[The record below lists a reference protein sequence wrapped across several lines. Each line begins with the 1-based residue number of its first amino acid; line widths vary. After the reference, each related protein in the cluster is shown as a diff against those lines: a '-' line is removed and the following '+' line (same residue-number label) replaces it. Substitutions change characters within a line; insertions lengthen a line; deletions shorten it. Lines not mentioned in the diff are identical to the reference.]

1 MVQLV
6 GNGAWF
12 DFGWGLGVTVRR
24 IFHIQPGTD
33 GGTERFFVTL
43 SEGFNERGI
52 EQQFAIRPGRPW
64 RREVEGFGD
73 IQEGQFLHRTP
84 RGMFD
89 LWRLHRAIRDFQ
101 PDAIMAWRAPAAR
114 LIPRAVPV
122 AKIVRLGDYPRHV
135 RHFAGLDAVVCNN
148 PSIARHILDLGWG
161 GDAPIISNFS
171 RPVSS
176 APISR
181 AELDTPDGAFVVCGA
196 GRFTKVKGFDL
207 LIAAV
212 AQLQGV
218 YLWLAGDGPE
228 AEALLWQA
236 EDLGVSDRVR
246 FAGWR
251 DDPTEVIAA
260 ADAFVLPSRDEPLG
274 NALIE
279 AWRVGVPSVASMTDG
294 PSWYA
299 EDGRDAL
306 LVPIG
311 DATAIASALRCLME
325 DARLRGQLIESARA
339 TLSQKFDRSGVVDAY
354 LELFYRINATRN

>member
-1 MVQLV
+1 M
-6 GNGAWF
+6 
-12 DFGWGLGVTVRR
+12 TVRR

-43 SEGFNERGI
+43 SEAFSERGI

-64 RREVEGFGD
+64 QREVEGLGSTE
-73 IQEGQFLHRTP
+73 EGQFLRRTP

-114 LIPRAVPV
+114 LIPRAEPA

-148 PSIARHILDLGWG
+148 PSIERHIRELGWG

-176 APISR
+176 VTISR
-181 AELDTPDGAFVVCGA
+181 AELDTPDDAFVVCGA

-207 LIAAV
+207 LVTAV
-212 AQLQGV
+212 AQLEHA
-218 YLWLAGDGPE
+218 YLWLVGDGRE

-236 EDLGVSDRVR
+236 DDLGVSDRVR

-251 DDPTEVIAA
+251 EDPTEVIAA

-294 PSWYA
+294 PCWYA

-306 LVPIG
+306 LVPVG
-311 DATAIASALRCLME
+311 DAEAIASALR
-325 DARLRGQLIESARA
+325 RLVADSDLRERLVAGASQ
-339 TLSQKFDRSGVVDAY
+339 TLSERFDRDAVVDAY
-354 LELFYRINATRN
+354 LELFDQHQC

>member
-1 MVQLV
+1 M
-6 GNGAWF
+6 
-12 DFGWGLGVTVRR
+12 TVRR

-43 SEGFNERGI
+43 SDAFHQRGI
-52 EQQFAIRPGRPW
+52 EQSFAIRPGRPW
-64 RREVEGFGD
+64 RHEVEGFGD
-73 IQEGQFLHRTP
+73 IHEGQFLRRTP

-89 LWRLHRAIRDFQ
+89 LWRLHRAIREFE

-114 LIPRAVPV
+114 LIPRATPA

-135 RHFAGLDAVVCNN
+135 RHFAGLGAVVCNN
-148 PSIARHILDLGWG
+148 PSIARHIRDLGWG
-161 GDAPIISNFS
+161 GDAPVISNFS
-171 RPVSS
+171 RPVLS

-181 AELDTPDGAFVVCGA
+181 AELDTPEGAFVVCGA

-212 AQLQGV
+212 AQLEGA
-218 YLWLAGDGPE
+218 YLWLVGDGPE

-251 DDPTEVIAA
+251 EDPTEVIGA

-279 AWRVGVPSVASMTDG
+279 AWRVGVSSVASMTDG
-294 PSWYA
+294 PNWYA

-306 LVPIG
+306 LVPVG
-311 DATAIASALRCLME
+311 DVRALAGALRRLVA
-325 DARLRGQLIESARA
+325 DADLRAGLVAGARQTLSAR
-339 TLSQKFDRSGVVDAY
+339 FDRDAVVDAY
-354 LELFYRINATRN
+354 LELFDRINVGRE

>member
-1 MVQLV
+1 M
-6 GNGAWF
+6 
-12 DFGWGLGVTVRR
+12 TVRR

-43 SEGFNERGI
+43 SEAFHARGI
-52 EQQFAIRPGRPW
+52 DQQFAIRPGRPW
-64 RREVEGFGD
+64 RCEVEGFGA
-73 IQEGQFLHRTP
+73 IREGQFLRHTP

-89 LWRLHRAIRDFQ
+89 LWRLHRAIREFE
-101 PDAIMAWRAPAAR
+101 PDAIVAWRAPAAR
-114 LIPRAVPV
+114 LIPRDVPA

-148 PSIARHILDLGWG
+148 PSITRHIRELGWD

-212 AQLQGV
+212 AQLEGV

-236 EDLGVSDRVR
+236 EDLGVSERVR

-251 DDPTEVIAA
+251 EDPTEVIGA

-294 PSWYA
+294 PNWYA
-299 EDGRDAL
+299 EDGRDVL
-306 LVPIG
+306 LVPVG
-311 DATAIASALRCLME
+311 DVDALAGALRRLVA
-325 DARLRGQLIESARA
+325 DAELRGRLVAGASQ
-339 TLSQKFDRSGVVDAY
+339 TLSERFDRDAVIDAY
-354 LELFYRINATRN
+354 LELFERVNARRK

>member
-1 MVQLV
+1 
-6 GNGAWF
+6 
-12 DFGWGLGVTVRR
+12 
-24 IFHIQPGTD
+24 
-33 GGTERFFVTL
+33 
-43 SEGFNERGI
+43 
-52 EQQFAIRPGRPW
+52 
-64 RREVEGFGD
+64 
-73 IQEGQFLHRTP
+73 
-84 RGMFD
+84 MFD
-89 LWRLHRAIRDFQ
+89 LWRLHKAIRDFE
-101 PDAIMAWRAPAAR
+101 PDAIVAWRAPAAR
-114 LIPRAVPV
+114 LIPRAVPA

-135 RHFAGLDAVVCNN
+135 RHFSGLDAVVCNN
-148 PSIARHILDLGWG
+148 PSIARHIGALGWG

-212 AQLQGV
+212 AELEGV
-218 YLWLAGDGPE
+218 YLWLVGDGPE

-251 DDPTEVIAA
+251 EDPTEVIGA

-294 PSWYA
+294 PNWYA
-299 EDGRDAL
+299 EDGRDTL
-306 LVPIG
+306 WVPVG
-311 DATAIASALRCLME
+311 DVSALAEALRRLVA
-325 DARLRGQLIESARA
+325 DGDLRGRLVAGASQ
-339 TLSQKFDRSGVVDAY
+339 TLSERFDRDAVVDAY
-354 LELFYRINATRN
+354 LELFDRINAGRQ

>member
-1 MVQLV
+1 MS
-6 GNGAWF
+6 
-12 DFGWGLGVTVRR
+12 VRR

-43 SEGFNERGI
+43 SEAFAGRGI
-52 EQQFAIRPGRPW
+52 EQQFAIRSRRSW
-64 RREVEGFGD
+64 RCEVEGFGD
-73 IQEGQFLHRTP
+73 IREGRFLRRTP

-89 LWRLHRAIRDFQ
+89 LWRLHRAIREFE

-114 LIPRAVPV
+114 LIPRGVPS

-148 PSIARHILDLGWG
+148 PSIARHIEGLGWG
-161 GDAPIISNFS
+161 GAAPIISNFS

-212 AQLQGV
+212 AQLEGV
-218 YLWLAGDGPE
+218 YLWLVGDGPE

-251 DDPTEVIAA
+251 EDPTEVIGA

-279 AWRVGVPSVASMTDG
+279 AWRVGVSSVASMTDG
-294 PSWYA
+294 PNWYA

-306 LVPIG
+306 LVPVG
-311 DATAIASALRCLME
+311 DVSALAGALRRLVADGE
-325 DARLRGQLIESARA
+325 LRGRLIVGANK
-339 TLSQKFDRSGVVDAY
+339 TLSEQFDRDAVVDAY
-354 LELFYRINATRN
+354 LELFEQINAGRK

>member
-1 MVQLV
+1 M
-6 GNGAWF
+6 
-12 DFGWGLGVTVRR
+12 TVRR

-43 SEGFNERGI
+43 SEAFSERGI

-73 IQEGQFLHRTP
+73 IQEGQFLRRTP
-84 RGMFD
+84 KGMFD
-89 LWRLHRAIRDFQ
+89 LWRLHRAIREFE

-114 LIPRAVPV
+114 LIPRSVSA

-148 PSIARHILDLGWG
+148 PSISIHIRELGWD
-161 GDAPIISNFS
+161 GDAPIVSNFS
-171 RPVSS
+171 RSVSS

-181 AELDTPDGAFVVCGA
+181 AELDTPEGTFVVCGA

-212 AQLQGV
+212 AQLEGV
-218 YLWLAGDGPE
+218 YLWLVGDGPE
-228 AEALLWQA
+228 AQALLWQA

-251 DDPTEVIAA
+251 EDPTEVIGA

-294 PSWYA
+294 PNWYA

-306 LVPIG
+306 VVPVGNVDALVG
-311 DATAIASALRCLME
+311 ALRRLVA
-325 DARLRGQLIESARA
+325 DGDLRGRLVGGARQ
-339 TLSQKFDRSGVVDAY
+339 TLSERFDRDAVVDAY
-354 LELFYRINATRN
+354 LELFDRINADRE

>member
-1 MVQLV
+1 M
-6 GNGAWF
+6 
-12 DFGWGLGVTVRR
+12 TVRR

-43 SEGFNERGI
+43 SEAFHERGI
-52 EQQFAIRPGRPW
+52 DQQFAIRPGRPW
-64 RREVEGFGD
+64 RHEVGGFGA
-73 IQEGQFLHRTP
+73 IREGQFLRRTL

-89 LWRLHRAIRDFQ
+89 LWRLHRAILEFE

-114 LIPRAVPV
+114 LIPRSVPA

-148 PSIARHILDLGWG
+148 PSITRHICDLGWNG
-161 GDAPIISNFS
+161 EAPIISNFS

-181 AELDTPDGAFVVCGA
+181 AELDTPGGAFVVCGA

-212 AQLQGV
+212 AKLEGV
-218 YLWLAGDGPE
+218 HLWLVGDGPE

-251 DDPTEVIAA
+251 EDPTEVIGA

-294 PSWYA
+294 PNWYA

-306 LVPIG
+306 LVPVG
-311 DATAIASALRCLME
+311 DVGALASALRRLVADGE
-325 DARLRGQLIESARA
+325 LRGRLVAGARHK
-339 TLSQKFDRSGVVDAY
+339 LLERFDRDAVVDAY
-354 LELFYRINATRN
+354 LELFDRINADRE

>member
-1 MVQLV
+1 M
-6 GNGAWF
+6 
-12 DFGWGLGVTVRR
+12 TVRR

-43 SEGFNERGI
+43 SDAFAERGI
-52 EQQFAIRPGRPW
+52 EQAIAIRPGRAW
-64 RREVEGFGD
+64 RHEVEGFGE
-73 IQEGQFLHRTP
+73 IREGQFLRRTP
-84 RGMFD
+84 RGLFD
-89 LWRLHRAIRDFQ
+89 LWRLHGAIRAFR
-101 PDAIMAWRAPAAR
+101 PNAVMAWRAPAAR
-114 LIPRAVPV
+114 LIPRDVVA

-148 PSIARHILDLGWG
+148 PSITRHIRELGWNG
-161 GDAPIISNFS
+161 EAPIISNFS

-181 AELDTPDGAFVVCGA
+181 AELDTPESAFVVCGA

-207 LIAAV
+207 LIDAV
-212 AQLQGV
+212 AQVPGV
-218 YLWLAGDGPE
+218 YLWLVGDGPE
-228 AEALLWQA
+228 ADALLWQA

-251 DDPTEVIAA
+251 EDPTEVIGA

-279 AWRVGVPSVASMTDG
+279 AWRVAVPSVASITDG
-294 PSWYA
+294 PNWYA

-306 LVPIG
+306 LVPVG
-311 DATAIASALRCLME
+311 DVGAIAGALRRLVE
-325 DARLRGQLIESARA
+325 DADLRMRLVDGALE
-339 TLSQKFDRSGVVDAY
+339 TLSQRFDREGVVGAY
-354 LELFYRINATRN
+354 LELFDGINASRK

>member
-1 MVQLV
+1 MS
-6 GNGAWF
+6 
-12 DFGWGLGVTVRR
+12 VRR

-33 GGTERFFVTL
+33 GGTEGFFVTL
-43 SEGFNERGI
+43 SEAFAGRGI
-52 EQQFAIRPGRPW
+52 EQQFAIRPRRSW
-64 RREVEGFGD
+64 RCEVEGLGG
-73 IQEGQFLHRTP
+73 ILEGQFLRRTP

-89 LWRLHRAIRDFQ
+89 LWRLHRAIQEFE
-101 PDAIMAWRAPAAR
+101 PDAIMSWRAPAAR
-114 LIPRAVPV
+114 LIPRAVPA

-135 RHFAGLDAVVCNN
+135 RHFNGLDAVVCNN
-148 PSIARHILDLGWG
+148 PSIARHIRDLGWG

-196 GRFTKVKGFDL
+196 GRFTKLKGFDL

-212 AQLQGV
+212 AQLEGV
-218 YLWLAGDGPE
+218 YLWLVGDGPE
-228 AEALLWQA
+228 AEALLCQA

-251 DDPTEVIAA
+251 EDPTEVIGA

-279 AWRVGVPSVASMTDG
+279 AWRVGVASVASMTDG
-294 PSWYA
+294 PNWYA

-306 LVPIG
+306 LVPVG
-311 DATAIASALRCLME
+311 DVSALAGALRRLVADGE
-325 DARLRGQLIESARA
+325 LRGRLVAGARH
-339 TLSQKFDRSGVVDAY
+339 TLSERFDRDAVVDAY
-354 LELFYRINATRN
+354 LELFDRINADRE

>member
-1 MVQLV
+1 M
-6 GNGAWF
+6 
-12 DFGWGLGVTVRR
+12 TVRR

-43 SEGFNERGI
+43 SEAFYERGI
-52 EQQFAIRPGRPW
+52 EQQFAIRPGRSW
-64 RREVEGFGD
+64 RCEVEGFGD
-73 IQEGQFLHRTP
+73 IQQGQFLRRTP

-114 LIPRAVPV
+114 LIPRAVPA

-148 PSIARHILDLGWG
+148 PSITRHIRDLGWG
-161 GDAPIISNFS
+161 GEAPIISNFS

-181 AELDTPDGAFVVCGA
+181 AELDTPEDAFVVCGA

-207 LIAAV
+207 LVAAV
-212 AQLQGV
+212 AQLEGV
-218 YLWLAGDGPE
+218 YLWLVGDGPE

-236 EDLGVSDRVR
+236 EDLGVSGRVR

-251 DDPTEVIAA
+251 EDPSEVIGAS
-260 ADAFVLPSRDEPLG
+260 DAFVLPSRDEPLG

-279 AWRVGVPSVASMTDG
+279 AWRMGVPSVATMTDG
-294 PSWYA
+294 PKWYA
-299 EDGRDAL
+299 EDERDAL
-306 LVPIG
+306 LVPVDDVG
-311 DATAIASALRCLME
+311 ALAEALRRLVA
-325 DARLRGQLIESARA
+325 DDDLRAGLVVGARH
-339 TLSQKFDRSGVVDAY
+339 TLSERFDRGAVIDAY
-354 LELFYRINATRN
+354 LDLFDRINAGRK

>member
-1 MVQLV
+1 M
-6 GNGAWF
+6 
-12 DFGWGLGVTVRR
+12 TVRR

-43 SEGFNERGI
+43 SEAFAGRGI

-64 RREVEGFGD
+64 RREVEGLGA
-73 IQEGQFLHRTP
+73 IREGQFLRRTP

-89 LWRLHRAIRDFQ
+89 LWWLHRAIREFQ

-114 LIPRAVPV
+114 LIPRGVPA

-148 PSIARHILDLGWG
+148 PSIARHIEGLGWS

-181 AELDTPDGAFVVCGA
+181 AELDTPGGTFVVCGA

-207 LIAAV
+207 LIDAV
-212 AQLQGV
+212 AQLEGV
-218 YLWLAGDGPE
+218 YLWLVGDGPE

-251 DDPTEVIAA
+251 EDPTEVIGA

-294 PSWYA
+294 PNWYA

-306 LVPIG
+306 LVPVSDV
-311 DATAIASALRCLME
+311 DALAGALR
-325 DARLRGQLIESARA
+325 RLVADGDLRERLVAGASQ
-339 TLSQKFDRSGVVDAY
+339 TLSERFDRHAVVDAY
-354 LELFYRINATRN
+354 LELFDRINASRK

>member
-1 MVQLV
+1 M
-6 GNGAWF
+6 A
-12 DFGWGLGVTVRR
+12 VRR

-43 SEGFNERGI
+43 SEAFHERGI

-64 RREVEGFGD
+64 RCEVEGFGD
-73 IQEGQFLHRTP
+73 IQEGQFLRRTP

-89 LWRLHRAIRDFQ
+89 LWRLHRAIREFE
-101 PDAIMAWRAPAAR
+101 PDAMMSWRAPAAR
-114 LIPRAVPV
+114 LIPRHVPA

-148 PSIARHILDLGWG
+148 PSIARHVRGLGWEG
-161 GDAPIISNFS
+161 EAPIISNFA
-171 RPVSS
+171 RLVSS

-207 LIAAV
+207 LVAAV
-212 AQLQGV
+212 AQLEGV
-218 YLWLAGDGPE
+218 YLWLVGDGPE
-228 AEALLWQA
+228 AGALLWQA
-236 EDLGVSDRVR
+236 RDLGVSDRVR

-251 DDPTEVIAA
+251 EDPTEVIGA

-294 PSWYA
+294 PNWYA

-306 LVPIG
+306 LVRV
-311 DATAIASALRCLME
+311 DDVSALASALRRLASDE
-325 DARLRGQLIESARA
+325 ALRGRLVAGASQ
-339 TLSQKFDRSGVVDAY
+339 TLSERFDRDGVVDAY
-354 LELFYRINATRN
+354 MEMFDRIEACKN

>member
-1 MVQLV
+1 M
-6 GNGAWF
+6 
-12 DFGWGLGVTVRR
+12 TVRR

-43 SEGFNERGI
+43 SDAFAEHGI

-64 RREVEGFGD
+64 RGEVEGFGE
-73 IQEGQFLHRTP
+73 IFEGQFLRLTP

-89 LWRLHRAIRDFQ
+89 LWRLHRAIRYFQ

-114 LIPRAVPV
+114 LIPRAVSA
-122 AKIVRLGDYPRHV
+122 AKIVRLGDYPHHV
-135 RHFAGLDAVVCNN
+135 RHFHGLDAVVCNN
-148 PSIARHILDLGWG
+148 PSIAHHIRQLGWD

-212 AQLQGV
+212 AQLDGV
-218 YLWLAGDGPE
+218 YLWLVGDGPE
-228 AEALLWQA
+228 AEVLLRQA

-251 DDPTEVIAA
+251 EDPTEVVGA

-279 AWRVGVPSVASMTDG
+279 AWRLGVPSVASMTDG
-294 PSWYA
+294 PNWYA

-306 LVPIG
+306 LVPVG
-311 DATAIASALRCLME
+311 DVNAISAALKVLMNNNKLCE
-325 DARLRGQLIESARA
+325 QLKTGAHK
-339 TLSQKFDRSGVVDAY
+339 TLSRKFNRNSIVKAY
-354 LELFYRINATRN
+354 VKLIAKAKMKRIS

>member
-1 MVQLV
+1 M
-6 GNGAWF
+6 
-12 DFGWGLGVTVRR
+12 TVRR

-43 SEGFNERGI
+43 SDAFAERGI
-52 EQQFAIRPGRPW
+52 EQAFAIRPGRVW
-64 RREVEGFGD
+64 RHEVEGFGA
-73 IQEGQFLHRTP
+73 IREGQFLRRTP

-89 LWRLHRAIRDFQ
+89 LWRLHGAIRAFR

-114 LIPRAVPV
+114 LSPRDVSA

-148 PSIARHILDLGWG
+148 PSIARHIQDLGWG

-181 AELDTPDGAFVVCGA
+181 AELDTPGGAFVVCGA

-212 AQLQGV
+212 AQLEGV
-218 YLWLAGDGPE
+218 YLWLVGDGPE

-251 DDPTEVIAA
+251 EDPTEVIGA

-294 PSWYA
+294 PNWYV

-306 LVPIG
+306 LVPVG
-311 DATAIASALRCLME
+311 DVGAMAGALRRLVADGE
-325 DARLRGQLIESARA
+325 LRGRLVAGARQK
-339 TLSQKFDRSGVVDAY
+339 LSKRFDRDAVVDAY
-354 LELFYRINATRN
+354 LELFDRINAGRE